1 MPNLEI
7 ELKPVDFVT
16 IGTIGPK
23 GQRMFHL
30 QAGQGNQ
37 LVTLL
42 IEKEQ
47 AWALGEAI
55 DDLIKDLDNTREGF
69 DIMQYDMEL
78 REPLRPIF
86 RVSQMGIGFDETDK
100 LMVIVA
106 QEMVQQEQ
114 TTGDEPSVVRFWC
127 SKEQMLALSIQAKTT
142 VQAGRADPRMN
153 GRLVY
158 YWT

>member
-7 ELKPVDFVT
+7 ELKPVDFIT

-23 GQRMFHL
+23 GKRMFHL
-30 QAGQGNQ
+30 QAGQSDQ
-37 LVTLL
+37 LITLL

-47 AWALGEAI
+47 AWALSEAI
-55 DDLIKDLDNTREGF
+55 DDLVKDLDGKRDSF

-86 RVSQMGIGFDETDK
+86 RVSQMGIGFDEADK
-100 LMVIVA
+100 LIVIVA
-106 QEMVQQEQ
+106 QEMVIETQKES
-114 TTGDEPSVVRFWC
+114 GDPSVVRFWC
-127 SKEQMLALSIQAKTT
+127 SKEQMLALSIQAKTM

>member
-30 QAGQGNQ
+30 QAGQSNQ
-37 LVTLL
+37 LITLL

-55 DDLIKDLDNTREGF
+55 DDLIKDLDGTREGF
-69 DIMQYDMEL
+69 DIMKYDMEL

-106 QEMVQQEQ
+106 QEMVTDAQGE
-114 TTGDEPSVVRFWC
+114 GDEPSVVRFWC
-127 SKEQMLALSIQAKTT
+127 SKEQMLALSLQAKTT